1 MLERIGTFRRTLQD
15 ALAERR
21 VESAYATGLFVD
33 TLPDVYDLN
42 YVRADRGAPASE
54 LAREADSLMEP
65 FRHRKVIAT
74 TGGDA
79 SAGGFRKLGWIV
91 SPHLVMAHRRGPDR
105 VVDTSHVV
113 EVSFEDV
120 APVRAAVS
128 EADYGDNTEL
138 AEHLNE
144 AKRRVAAAVPMR
156 WFAAYTD
163 GRIAAYCELRSR
175 GGVAQIE
182 DVNTL
187 AEFRGRGL
195 GRALVQH
202 ALGEAR
208 RGHELVFLEALEDDW
223 PNQLYAK
230 LGFDVVGRYHHILL
244 PASPL
249 TRLRLRTPRLELRLP
264 TVSELRALAEVAR
277 AGIHDPAEMPFETA
291 WTDNAASASFVEDFV
306 AYHLATLRDS
316 RPERWRLEL
325 VAFLDGE
332 PVGVQGIGAVEFPHQ
347 REVST
352 GSWLGEQWQRQGL
365 GTEMRAAV
373 LSLAFTGL
381 GAQTAVSAAWEHNDS
396 SLGVSR
402 KLGYV
407 EAGTRLSQPRGEP
420 LVHRVLRLDRT
431 AFRSPVPVELAGLE
445 GLAPLFHR

>member
-1 MLERIGTFRRTLQD
+1 MLGIAVLVSVLALARMPALDPAWQLPWWVMAPVFWAAEAQVIHFHFRRGAHTFSLNELPLVVGFFLANPLELVIAQAIGSAA
-15 ALAERR
+15 ALAINRHQPP
-21 VESAYATGLFVD
+21 VKLAFNIGSFALSSVVGLLVF
-33 TLPDVYDLN
+33 
-42 YVRADRGAPASE
+42 RAVGS
-54 LAREADSLMEP
+54 
-65 FRHRKVIAT
+65 
-74 TGGDA
+74 GG
-79 SAGGFRKLGWIV
+79 L
-91 SPHLVMAHRRGPDR
+91 
-105 VVDTSHVV
+105 
-113 EVSFEDV
+113 
-120 APVRAAVS
+120 
-128 EADYGDNTEL
+128 TE
-138 AEHLNE
+138 
-144 AKRRVAAAVPMR
+144 PMR

-332 PVGVQGIGAVEFPHQ
+332 PVGVQGIGAVDFPHR

-407 EAGTRLSQPRGEP
+407 ETGTRLSQPRAEP